1 MLQPGMMFNTLVSVP
16 FDSTSVQTAPSD
28 KTTDHLQKCMESV
41 QELAKTIAYAMDNWH
56 GRGLLECS
64 DIHGLYAKVSANL
77 EQLPSNVECTR
88 CTRRTYKSALHN
100 NTRSRASL
108 LSSTCTCDANP
119 EPAKRRR
126 TSGTPQHVVA
136 TDEIKPTEGVAAA
149 AGLSRLSSYM
159 AHRRKS
165 SAASHQD
172 VFDTRRGDDGRI
184 CEGWVGEYV
193 GRGRSD
199 ASFRFS
205 DSGRGHAQAPTVNVD
220 DGVHQDTNQSA
231 VSHSP
236 PVAPMPPY
244 APPHA
249 PQYAP
254 QQMSQQPRRMPEY
267 YVPPSPDF
275 RGRSG
280 RLSDET
286 EDFAEQLRMER
297 RRRSRSRSL
306 NDASS
311 CSIDVGRGRGE
322 LYKREL
328 ECLER
333 AKHELERLFEPES
346 RRRADIVPTVTPT
359 DPARILARDKAR
371 RERKLVEATLNHDHD
386 DGIKIGVDAKDY
398 VRSVEQG
405 QAFETRQVLHDMD
418 VSPPLTP
425 VALTSGLGGSHSL
438 PSSFPCSPTTHQDHF
453 QIPPPP
459 IQGQR
464 SRMMVRAKSDGE
476 PQAYKAR
483 PGDSQPSTSA
493 TYLTESQPFGTGAG
507 RSPLLTRHVDSN
519 PRSPEVSVMRREAD
533 ISRSRPMRQYS
544 PSVLYRGPPH
554 MQMMPTDRRSPQ
566 RAVYE
571 VSPNGIEE
579 AWSKM
584 KREIE
589 RGGPPQAWDGRYYCS
604 VAPECD
610 DQYFDQKDEWR

>member
-41 QELAKTIAYAMDNWH
+41 QELAKTIACAMDNWH

-64 DIHGLYAKVSANL
+64 DIHELYAKVSANL

-100 NTRSRASL
+100 NTSSRASL

-126 TSGTPQHVVA
+126 TSSTPQHVVA

-205 DSGRGHAQAPTVNVD
+205 DSGRGHAQVPTVKVD
-220 DGVHQDTNQSA
+220 DGVHRDANQSA

-254 QQMSQQPRRMPEY
+254 QQMSQQPRRM
-267 YVPPSPDF
+267 S
-275 RGRSG
+275 
-280 RLSDET
+280 
-286 EDFAEQLRMER
+286 QLRMER
-297 RRRSRSRSL
+297 RRRSRRCSL

-311 CSIDVGRGRGE
+311 CSSDVGRGRGE

-405 QAFETRQVLHDMD
+405 QASETRQALHDMD

-425 VALTSGLGGSHSL
+425 VAPTSELGGSHSL
-438 PSSFPCSPTTHQDHF
+438 PSSFPCSPTTHQDHL

-464 SRMMVRAKSDGE
+464 SRMRVRAKSDGE

-507 RSPLLTRHVDSN
+507 RPPLLTRDVDSN

-533 ISRSRPMRQYS
+533 ISRYS

-566 RAVYE
+566 RVAYE
-571 VSPNGIEE
+571 VSPNGIED